1 MKSASTLL
9 KSAPMRTDHFVQF
22 YDSDEQLVSEVASF
36 SADALRDGG
45 SAIVIARPERLAA
58 VYARLGTLE
67 RASGSAARD
76 RVFMS
81 SAQALLDSFMDGDL
95 PDPAL
100 SPLDRHHRRSG
111 RARGPA
117 GTRVRRNGRAAV
129 RAASLR
135 GCAAARSAVE
145 RVDRAIPLLAVLRLS
160 ARRVSSAEQS
170 EMFRHVCAAPAH
182 PAFGVAAQRR
192 EPAASDARA
201 VPATGARS
209 PTRSAAARMPSSN
222 ATAC

>member
-1 MKSASTLL
+1 
-9 KSAPMRTDHFVQF
+9 MRTDHFVQF

-95 PDPAL
+95 PDPT
-100 SPLDRHHRRSG
+100 RFRRSI
-111 RARGPA
+111 
-117 GTRVRRNGRAAV
+117 GTIVEAAV
-129 RAASLR
+129 RAGR
-135 GCAAARSAVE
+135 Y
-145 RVDRAIPLLAVLRLS
+145 
-160 ARRVSSAEQS
+160 
-170 EMFRHVCAAPAH
+170 
-182 PAFGVAAQRR
+182 
-192 EPAASDARA
+192 
-201 VPATGARS
+201 
-209 PTRSAAARMPSSN
+209 TRSAKWSRCCARSI
-222 ATAC
+222 ATRVRCGSKRCGTS

>member
-95 PDPAL
+95 PDP
-100 SPLDRHHRRSG
+100 
-111 RARGPA
+111 RAF
-117 GTRVRRNGRAAV
+117 
-129 RAASLR
+129 
-135 GCAAARSAVE
+135 AARSA
-145 RVDRAIPLLAVLRLS
+145 P
-160 ARRVSSAEQS
+160 SSK
-170 EMFRHVCAAPAH
+170 RPC
-182 PAFGVAAQRR
+182 
-192 EPAASDARA
+192 ARA
-201 VPATGARS
+201 GRY
-209 PTRSAAARMPSSN
+209 TRSAKWSRCCARSI
-222 ATAC
+222 ATRVRCGSKRCGTS